1 MAMGLSATLLF
12 FQTLAATDW
21 SWASLFAD
29 YDNDGD
35 KDLMVTNGFY
45 RDLGD
50 LDYIHYQAKLNNPM
64 GNQSAKRA
72 EKLKAVKALANI
84 PLQDY
89 LFENNNDL
97 TFTKRSAD
105 WGFNEPGFSNGAC
118 YADLDNDG
126 DLELIINQF
135 NSKAKIFKNNA
146 NELLKNNYLS

>member
-1 MAMGLSATLLF
+1 
-12 FQTLAATDW
+12 
-21 SWASLFAD
+21 
-29 YDNDGD
+29 
-35 KDLMVTNGFY
+35 
-45 RDLGD
+45 
-50 LDYIHYQAKLNNPM
+50 
-64 GNQSAKRA
+64 
-72 EKLKAVKALANI
+72 LANV

-97 TFTKRSAD
+97 TFTKRSTD

-146 NELLKNNYLS
+146 NELLKNNYLSIKLKGKAAEYRCNWLQSICIYKRTDANAGIKSLSWI